1 MTTENNGAPQFEG
14 NVIVSNGV
22 TFFANT
28 VCGIVEQ
35 SGYLVTTRNLLAD
48 WGETIQG
55 KNNSLALYEQRV
67 AELSDALRVMIDEG
81 TELTSNKPYNMKH
94 MEKALELAV
103 KTLAGQ

>member
-1 MTTENNGAPQFEG
+1 MTTETQGTPQPEA
-14 NVIVSNGV
+14 NVIESNGV

-48 WGETIQG
+48 WGETIQA
-55 KNNSLALYEQRV
+55 KNKALELYEHRV